1 MYVVII
7 GSIYGLNEGVAA
19 AFLAVCALTVSY
31 IREGINGLTLF
42 YEPSNW
48 LPYIL
53 YFVVGAVCGYS
64 QMKNRKDI
72 AFANE
77 ENALLKDK
85 FLFIRALYGI

>member
-1 MYVVII
+1 MVII

-85 FLFIRALYGI
+85 FLFIL